1 MNFFKRI
8 TNSTWFALLVFAVAM
23 PINGA
28 LVHRGDSILGILLI
42 LSQLPWFLNRIGAG
56 RGARQTKETVD
67 LIENHETE

>member
-1 MNFFKRI
+1 MEIFKRK

-42 LSQLPWFLNRIGAG
+42 LSQLPWFLNRIGAW
-56 RGARQTKETVD
+56 KD
-67 LIENHETE
+67 